1 MDSSPAPPPPTRAVL
16 AAVLA
21 QAADSEPLVADRP
34 VAEISHGLQRVDLA
48 NGWQLVIWWVG
59 GRMGPLHQAS
69 GPQGEQWTYGCDRW
83 PDWSAGPEAVA
94 LDPLVHLLEPEQ
106 RQRLQGR
113 LEICSC
119 WPAPDPLPLPPPITP
134 EQWRALFETDGCLL
148 RAS

>member
-1 MDSSPAPPPPTRAVL
+1 MDSSPAPPPPTRAAL

-21 QAADSEPLVADRP
+21 QAAEAEPLVADRP

-48 NGWQLVIWWVG
+48 NGWQLVIWWVH

-69 GPQGEQWTYGCDRW
+69 GPQGVQWAYGCDRW

-94 LDPLVHLLEPEQ
+94 LDPLVHLLEPGQ
-106 RQRLQGR
+106 RHRLAAR
-113 LEICSC
+113 LESCSC
-119 WPAPDPLPLPPPITP
+119 WPAPDPLPLPPPMTP

-148 RAS
+148 TAS